1 MKILQVCS
9 AESLGGGER
18 HVMDLTRSMIDR
30 GHQLHLAVREGS
42 PLMSAMGGYPIH
54 WHELGLRNA
63 LDVISAQGIANAIR
77 KNQIDILHAH
87 LARDYTFC
95 GVAARI
101 VARLGNP
108 VGFFITRHHFNPI
121 KSNPLYAWTIGE
133 ARALIAVS
141 ESVRE
146 SLVESFPDFADRIVT
161 IPNWIDAG
169 GCGNLSRDEARARLG
184 VTRRLAVGL
193 VGQITRLKR
202 QDLFIEAAA
211 RLIRDRHWSD
221 AEFLIVGEAAP
232 EDESYLNH
240 LRETADRLRVADHL
254 RFTGYVE
261 NLPALLAAFDVI
273 AAPSDNEAFSLAL
286 VEAMASGCAVVA
298 TRVGG
303 MAEIVQDGVTGLLFE
318 RDNAH
323 SLTVALSRLLG
334 DKRLREKIGG
344 VARASVIERFDR
356 RSAVD
361 RIERLYLNDNLEDRE
376 SKIEDRGSKKEG
388 RESKI

>member
-18 HVMDLTRSMIDR
+18 HVIDLTRAMIDR

-42 PLMSAMGGYPIH
+42 PLMDVLSGYPVH
-54 WHELGLRNA
+54 WYELGLRNA

-95 GVAARI
+95 GVATRI
-101 VARLGNP
+101 AARLGSP

-121 KSNPLYAWTIGE
+121 KSNPLYNWTIGE

-141 ESVRE
+141 DSVRA
-146 SLVESFPDFADRIVT
+146 SLVESFPGYADRIVT
-161 IPNWIDAG
+161 IPNWIDAS
-169 GCGNLSRDEARARLG
+169 GCGTLRRDEARARLG
-184 VTRRLAVGL
+184 VTRRLAVGV

-211 RLIRDRHWSD
+211 RLIQDRHWND
-221 AEFLIVGEAAP
+221 AEFLIVGEAGP
-232 EDESYLNH
+232 DDEAYLKQ
-240 LRETADRLRVADHL
+240 LQQAADRLRISDHL
-254 RFTGYVE
+254 KFTGYIE
-261 NLPALLAAFDVI
+261 NLPTLLSAFDVI
-273 AAPSDNEAFSLAL
+273 VAPSDNEAFSLAL

-303 MAEIVQDGVTGLLFE
+303 MAEIVQDGVTGFLIE
-318 RDNAH
+318 RDNTH
-323 SLTVALSRLLG
+323 SLVVAISRLLA
-334 DKRLREKIGG
+334 DKPLREKIGG
-344 VARASVIERFDR
+344 VARTNVIERFDR
-356 RSAVD
+356 QNAID
-361 RIERLYLNDNLEDRE
+361 QIERLYLNDNLEEEEETAKTPRTPRFR
-376 SKIEDRGSKKEG
+376 SEDRG
-388 RESKI
+388 

>member
-9 AESLGGGER
+9 AEILGGGER
-18 HVMDLTRSMIDR
+18 HVIDLTLAMIDR
-30 GHQLHLAVREGS
+30 GHELHLAVREGS
-42 PLMSAMGGYPIH
+42 PLMDALAGHPIH
-54 WHELGLRNA
+54 WYELGLRNA

-77 KNQIDILHAH
+77 KNRIDILHAH
-87 LARDYTFC
+87 VARDYTFC

-101 VARLGNP
+101 AARLGNP

-141 ESVRE
+141 DSVRD
-146 SLVESFPDFADRIVT
+146 SLIESFPDYADRVVT
-161 IPNWIDAG
+161 IPNWIDVG
-169 GCGNLSRDEARARLG
+169 GCGSLSRDEARARLG
-184 VTRRLAVGL
+184 VTRRLAVGV

-211 RLIRDRHWSD
+211 RLIQERHWSD

-232 EDESYLNH
+232 EDESYLNQ
-240 LRETADRLRVADHL
+240 LLETANRLRVSDHL

-261 NLPALLAAFDVI
+261 NLPALLAGFDVI

-303 MAEIVQDGVTGLLFE
+303 MAEIVQDGVSGLLIE
-318 RDNAH
+318 RGSAH
-323 SLTVALSRLLG
+323 SLIAAVSRLLA

-356 RSAVD
+356 RSAID
-361 RIERLYLNDNLEDRE
+361 QIERLYLNENLEE
-376 SKIEDRGSKKEG
+376 
-388 RESKI
+388 

>member
-18 HVMDLTRSMIDR
+18 HVIDLTRAMIDR

-42 PLMSAMGGYPIH
+42 PLMDALAGHPVH
-54 WHELGLRNA
+54 WYELGLRNA

-101 VARLGNP
+101 AARLGNP
-108 VGFFITRHHFNPI
+108 IGFFITRHHFNPI

-141 ESVRE
+141 NSVRE
-146 SLVESFPDFADRIVT
+146 SLTESFPDFADRIVT

-169 GCGNLSRDEARARLG
+169 GCGSLSREEARARLG
-184 VTRRLAVGL
+184 VTKRLAVGV

-211 RLIRDRHWSD
+211 RLIRERHWSD
-221 AEFLIVGEAAP
+221 AEFLIVGEAGP
-232 EDESYLNH
+232 DDEAYLSH
-240 LRETADRLRVADHL
+240 LREMADRWRIGDHL
-254 RFTGYVE
+254 RFTGYIE

-303 MAEIVQDGVTGLLFE
+303 MAEIVEDGVTGLLVE
-318 RDNAH
+318 RDNAY
-323 SLTVALSRLLG
+323 SLLVALSRLLA
-334 DKRLREKIGG
+334 DKRMRERIGG
-344 VARASVIERFDR
+344 AARACVIERFDR
-356 RSAVD
+356 RSAID
-361 RIERLYLNDNLEDRE
+361 QIERLYLNDNLEE
-376 SKIEDRGSKKEG
+376 
-388 RESKI
+388 

>member
-18 HVMDLTRSMIDR
+18 HVIDLTRAMIDR

-42 PLMSAMGGYPIH
+42 PLMDALTGYPVQ
-54 WHELGLRNA
+54 WYELGLRNA

-77 KNQIDILHAH
+77 KNRIDILHAH

-146 SLVESFPDFADRIVT
+146 SLVASFPGYADRVVT

-169 GCGNLSRDEARARLG
+169 YCGSLSREEARARLG
-184 VTRRLAVGL
+184 VTKRLAVGV

-211 RLIRDRHWSD
+211 RLIRERHWSD
-221 AEFLIVGEAAP
+221 AEFLIVGEAGP
-232 EDESYLNH
+232 DDEAYFNQLQ
-240 LRETADRLRVADHL
+240 ETADRLRMGDHL
-254 RFTGYVE
+254 KFTGYVE
-261 NLPALLAAFDVI
+261 NLPSLLAAFDVI

-303 MAEIVQDGVTGLLFE
+303 MAEIVKDGVSGLLIE

-323 SLTVALSRLLG
+323 SLVAALSRLLV

-344 VARASVIERFDR
+344 VARTSVIERFNR
-356 RSAVD
+356 HSAID
-361 RIERLYLNDNLEDRE
+361 QIERLYLNDNLDRE
-376 SKIEDRGSKKEG
+376 
-388 RESKI
+388 

>member
-18 HVMDLTRSMIDR
+18 HVIDLTRAMIDR

-42 PLMSAMGGYPIH
+42 PLMDALAGCPVH
-54 WHELGLRNA
+54 WYELGLRNA

-95 GVAARI
+95 RVAARI
-101 VARLGNP
+101 AARLGNP

-141 ESVRE
+141 DSVRE
-146 SLVESFPDFADRIVT
+146 SLIKSFPDYADRVVT

-169 GCGNLSRDEARARLG
+169 CCGSLSREEARARLG
-184 VTRRLAVGL
+184 LTRRLAVG
-193 VGQITRLKR
+193 VIGQITRLKR

-211 RLIRDRHWSD
+211 RLVQDRHWSD
-221 AEFLIVGEAAP
+221 AEFLIVGEAGP
-232 EDESYLNH
+232 DDEAYLNQ
-240 LRETADRLRVADHL
+240 LRETANRWRVGDNL

-261 NLPALLAAFDVI
+261 NLPALLAGFDIV

-303 MAEIVQDGVTGLLFE
+303 MAEIVKDGVTGLLFE

-323 SLTVALSRLLG
+323 SLVTALSRLLA
-334 DKRLREKIGG
+334 DKRLREQIGG
-344 VARASVIERFDR
+344 FARASVIDRFDR
-356 RSAVD
+356 RSAID
-361 RIERLYLNDNLEDRE
+361 QIERLYLNYNLEDRE
-376 SKIEDRGSKKEG
+376 SKIEDRGS
-388 RESKI
+388 RT

>member
-18 HVMDLTRSMIDR
+18 HVIDLTRALIDR

-42 PLMSAMGGYPIH
+42 PLMSALAGHPIH

-63 LDVISAQGIANAIR
+63 LDIISAQAIANAIR

-101 VARLGNP
+101 AARLGNP
-108 VGFFITRHHFNPI
+108 VGFYITRHHFNPI

-146 SLVESFPDFADRIVT
+146 SLAEAFPDLADRIIT

-169 GCGNLSRDEARARLG
+169 GCGSLSREEARARLG
-184 VTRRLAVGL
+184 VTKRLAVGL

-202 QDLFIEAAA
+202 QDLFIESAA
-211 RLIRDRHWSD
+211 RLIRERHWSD
-221 AEFLIVGEAAP
+221 AEFLIVGEAGP
-232 EDESYLNH
+232 DDEAYLNQ
-240 LRETADRLRVADHL
+240 LRETANRLRVSDHL

-261 NLPALLAAFDVI
+261 NLPAMLAAFDVI

-286 VEAMASGCAVVA
+286 VEAMASGCPVVA

-303 MAEIVQDGVTGLLFE
+303 MAEIVEDGVTGLLVD
-318 RDNAH
+318 RDSAH
-323 SLTVALSRLLG
+323 SLTVALARLLA

-356 RSAVD
+356 RNAID
-361 RIERLYLNDNLEDRE
+361 QIERLYLNDN
-376 SKIEDRGSKKEG
+376 SEG
-388 RESKI
+388 ETPSHRATEPQRR

>member
-18 HVMDLTRSMIDR
+18 HVIDLTRAMIDR

-42 PLMSAMGGYPIH
+42 PLMSALADYPIH

-77 KNQIDILHAH
+77 KNRIDILHAH
-87 LARDYTFC
+87 LARDYTYC
-95 GVAARI
+95 GIAARI
-101 VARLGNP
+101 ASRLGSP
-108 VGFFITRHHFNPI
+108 VGFFITRHHFNSI
-121 KSNPLYAWTIGE
+121 KSNPMYAWTISE

-141 ESVRE
+141 GSVRE
-146 SLVESFPDFADRIVT
+146 NLIESFPDLADRVVT

-169 GCGNLSRDEARARLG
+169 GCGNLSREEARVRLG
-184 VTRRLAVGL
+184 VKKRLAVGL

-211 RLIRDRHWSD
+211 RLIQDRHWSD

-232 EDESYLNH
+232 EDEAYFKK
-240 LRETADRLRVADHL
+240 LRETADRLRVGDHL

-261 NLPALLAAFDVI
+261 NLPALLAAFDVV

-303 MAEIVQDGVTGLLFE
+303 MAEIVEDGVTGLLVD
-318 RDNAH
+318 RDSAH

-334 DKRLREKIGG
+334 DKPLREKIGG

-356 RSAVD
+356 RNAID
-361 RIERLYLNDNLEDRE
+361 RIERLYLNDNLETETLSHRDTETQR
-376 SKIEDRGSKKEG
+376 R
-388 RESKI
+388 

>member
-18 HVMDLTRSMIDR
+18 HVIDLTRSMIDR

-42 PLMSAMGGYPIH
+42 PLMDALAGYPIH
-54 WHELGLRNA
+54 WYELGLRNA

-77 KNQIDILHAH
+77 KNRIDILHAH

-101 VARLGNP
+101 AARLGNP
-108 VGFFITRHHFNPI
+108 VGFFITRHHFNPV

-141 ESVRE
+141 DSVRE
-146 SLVESFPDFADRIVT
+146 SLVESFPHFADRVVT

-169 GCGNLSRDEARARLG
+169 GCGSLSREEARARLG
-184 VTRRLAVGL
+184 VTRRLAVGV

-221 AEFLIVGEAAP
+221 AEFLIVGEAGP
-232 EDESYLNH
+232 DDEAYLNQ
-240 LRETADRLRVADHL
+240 LRETANRLCVGDNV

-303 MAEIVQDGVTGLLFE
+303 MA
-318 RDNAH
+318 
-323 SLTVALSRLLG
+323 
-334 DKRLREKIGG
+334 
-344 VARASVIERFDR
+344 
-356 RSAVD
+356 
-361 RIERLYLNDNLEDRE
+361 
-376 SKIEDRGSKKEG
+376 
-388 RESKI
+388 

>member
-18 HVMDLTRSMIDR
+18 HVIDLTRAMIDR

-42 PLMSAMGGYPIH
+42 PLMSALAGYPIQ

-63 LDVISAQGIANAIR
+63 LDVISAQGIAHAIR

-146 SLVESFPDFADRIVT
+146 SLVASFPGYADRIVT

-169 GCGNLSRDEARARLG
+169 GCGSLSRDEARARLG
-184 VTRRLAVGL
+184 VTKRLAVGV

-202 QDLFIEAAA
+202 QDLFIKAAA
-211 RLIRDRHWSD
+211 HLIKDRYWND
-221 AEFLIVGEAAP
+221 AEFLIVGETGSG
-232 EDESYLNH
+232 DDTYLGQLQEMANK
-240 LRETADRLRVADHL
+240 LRVNNQV

-261 NLPALLAAFDVI
+261 DLPAVLGAFDII

-303 MAEIVQDGVTGLLFE
+303 MAEIVEDGITGLLVE
-318 RDNAH
+318 RDNSWA
-323 SLTVALSRLLG
+323 LIAALSRLLT
-334 DKRLREKIGG
+334 DKRLREKMGS

-356 RSAVD
+356 RSVID
-361 RIERLYLNDNLEDRE
+361 RIERLYLNDNLEME
-376 SKIEDRGSKKEG
+376 K
-388 RESKI
+388 

>member
-18 HVMDLTRSMIDR
+18 HVIDLTRAMIDR

-42 PLMSAMGGYPIH
+42 PLMSALAGYPIH

-101 VARLGNP
+101 VARLCNP

-141 ESVRE
+141 DSVRE
-146 SLVESFPDFADRIVT
+146 SLVESFPDLADRVVT

-169 GCGNLSRDEARARLG
+169 GCGNLSRD
-184 VTRRLAVGL
+184 
-193 VGQITRLKR
+193 
-202 QDLFIEAAA
+202 
-211 RLIRDRHWSD
+211 RHWSD
-221 AEFLIVGEAAP
+221 AEFLIVGEATP
-232 EDESYLNH
+232 EDESYLNQ
-240 LRETADRLRVADHL
+240 LRETADRLRVGDHL

-261 NLPALLAAFDVI
+261 NLPALLAGFDVI
-273 AAPSDNEAFSLAL
+273 AAPSDNEDLSLAL

-303 MAEIVQDGVTGLLFE
+303 MAEIVEDGVTGLLVE

-323 SLTVALSRLLG
+323 SLTAALSRLLG

-344 VARASVIERFDR
+344 VARASVIDRFDR
-356 RSAVD
+356 RSAID
-361 RIERLYLNDNLEDRE
+361 RIERLYLNDNLEMETPSHRDTETQR
-376 SKIEDRGSKKEG
+376 R
-388 RESKI
+388 

>member
-18 HVMDLTRSMIDR
+18 HVIDLTRAMIDR

-42 PLMSAMGGYPIH
+42 PLMDALAGYPIH
-54 WHELGLRNA
+54 WYELGLRNA

-77 KNQIDILHAH
+77 KNGIDILHAH

-101 VARLGNP
+101 AARLGNP

-141 ESVRE
+141 DSVRE
-146 SLVESFPDFADRIVT
+146 SLIKSFPDYADRVIT

-169 GCGNLSRDEARARLG
+169 CCGSLSREEARARLG
-184 VTRRLAVGL
+184 LTRRLAVG
-193 VGQITRLKR
+193 VIGQITRLKR

-211 RLIRDRHWSD
+211 RLVQDRHWSD
-221 AEFLIVGEAAP
+221 AEFLIVGEAGP
-232 EDESYLNH
+232 DDEAYLSQ
-240 LRETADRLRVADHL
+240 LRETANRWRVGDNL

-261 NLPALLAAFDVI
+261 NLPALLAGFDIVV
-273 AAPSDNEAFSLAL
+273 APSDNEAFSLAL

-303 MAEIVQDGVTGLLFE
+303 MAEIVKDGVSGLLIE

-323 SLTVALSRLLG
+323 SLVAALSRLLV

-344 VARASVIERFDR
+344 VARTSVIERFNR
-356 RSAVD
+356 HSAID
-361 RIERLYLNDNLEDRE
+361 QIERLYLNDNLDRE
-376 SKIEDRGSKKEG
+376 
-388 RESKI
+388 